1 MLTEGKIKMD
11 TKTLQVEAENKII
24 FDMELNALQE
34 ELKRLEEL
42 NSEYYWS
49 FSRSLK
55 QGNSSAL
62 TQMALIG
69 IQTRKL
75 RLIIKYYGAKN
86 QNAEITLNNL
96 LLLSNKL
103 DTFEKIECM
112 DRILF
117 KYNGSGAKLNIF

>member
-1 MLTEGKIKMD
+1 MD
-11 TKTLQVEAENKII
+11 TKILQMEIENKKF
-24 FDMELNALQE
+24 FDMDLNALQD
-34 ELKRLEEL
+34 ELKKLEALDLE
-42 NSEYYWS
+42 NYWL

-55 QGNSSAL
+55 SGNSSAL
-62 TQMALIG
+62 MEMALTG
-69 IQTRKL
+69 IKTRKL
-75 RLIIKYYGAKN
+75 KLMIKYYGAKN

-103 DTFEKIECM
+103 NTFEKIECM